1 MTRDSPD
8 TVTWRDLDTAA
19 REREYSPSSC
29 IGGNY
34 QPFVQAYVE
43 RSLDARS
50 QTPGRLDLAYGSR
63 PSQRLDLFVPPLPPG
78 GAALAPLLVFI
89 HGGYWQELS
98 KQESAFAATQCVAQ
112 GIACAALDYTLAPQA
127 SVAEMVGECRDA
139 VAWLDAHAPT
149 LGLDAKRIVVAGSS
163 AGAHL
168 AAMTALPGLIGLGGA
183 AAPRPPRVRGAVLV
197 SGIYELEPL
206 VGTSINAALRM
217 TPESARSLSPALRG
231 LQGFPPT
238 VVCWGEVET
247 REFKRQSRDFA
258 ALLERS
264 GTPCEAFEVPQ
275 RNHFDVILD
284 LADPGTALGRA
295 VVNLIRSLSSA

>member
-1 MTRDSPD
+1 
-8 TVTWRDLDTAA
+8 
-19 REREYSPSSC
+19 
-29 IGGNY
+29 
-34 QPFVQAYVE
+34 
-43 RSLDARS
+43 
-50 QTPGRLDLAYGSR
+50 
-63 PSQRLDLFVPPLPPG
+63 
-78 GAALAPLLVFI
+78 
-89 HGGYWQELS
+89 
-98 KQESAFAATQCVAQ
+98 
-112 GIACAALDYTLAPQA
+112 
-127 SVAEMVGECRDA
+127 
-139 VAWLDAHAPT
+139 
-149 LGLDAKRIVVAGSS
+149 
-163 AGAHL
+163 
-168 AAMTALPGLIGLGGA
+168 MTALPGVIGLSGA
-183 AAPRPPRVRGAVLV
+183 AATRPLRVRGAVLV